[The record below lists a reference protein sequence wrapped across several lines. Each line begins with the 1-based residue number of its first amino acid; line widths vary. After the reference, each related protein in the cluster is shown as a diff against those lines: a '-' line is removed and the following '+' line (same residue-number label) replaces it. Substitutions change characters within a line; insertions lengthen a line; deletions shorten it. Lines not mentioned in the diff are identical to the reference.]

1 MKCEKES
8 KCLYRYAD
16 NDAGYWCGKWEG
28 CNDMNMGEN
37 EILRDYHE
45 AKDKFR
51 QVRILAEQNLIKP
64 KEMAQ
69 WLKDHGETVDRR
81 YFSVGKTPAKVKG
94 IERGPVDVNGIKNA
108 RAIAEMMDSIEAQP
122 VDQSAKADAGKPRLS
137 LVPMAIIWAIA
148 YVREFGVK
156 KYKDPEN
163 WRKVSPER
171 YKDALLRHITA
182 YIEDENSTDEE
193 SGLLHLWHAACNI
206 CFLIALR
213 WKKDKERLVG

>member
-28 CNDMNMGEN
+28 CKDMNMGEN
-37 EILRDYHE
+37 EIIRDYHE

-81 YFSVGKTPAKVKG
+81 YFSVGKTPAKVRA

-122 VDQSAKADAGKPRLS
+122 VSQAAKADAGKPRLT
-137 LVPMAIIWAIA
+137 LVPMQIVFDVAE
-148 YVREFGVK
+148 VREYGNRKYGDKDNWK
-156 KYKDPEN
+156 KVEA
-163 WRKVSPER
+163 ER
-171 YKDALLRHITA
+171 YREAAFRHFLR
-182 YIEDENSTDEE
+182 YIDDPSSVDEE
-193 SGLLHLWHAACNI
+193 SGLPHLWHLACNVA
-206 CFLIALR
+206 FLCEME
-213 WKKDKERLVG
+213 KEERDD

>member
-28 CNDMNMGEN
+28 CKDMNMGEN

-69 WLKDHGETVDRR
+69 WLKDHGETVDKR
-81 YFSVGKTPAKVKG
+81 YFSVGKMPARV
-94 IERGPVDVNGIKNA
+94 
-108 RAIAEMMDSIEAQP
+108 RAIEPQ
-122 VDQSAKADAGKPRLS
+122 VDINQSAKADAGKPRLS
-137 LVPMAIIWAIA
+137 LVPPAAVEETA
-148 YVREFGVK
+148 KVREYGCR
-156 KYKDPEN
+156 KYPDGGKDN
-163 WRKVSPER
+163 WRNVTIDRHFE
-171 YKDALLRHITA
+171 AALRHIWKA
-182 YIEDENSTDEE
+182 ANDYGKIDPE
-193 SGLLHLWHAACNI
+193 SGLMHVSHALCDLS
-206 CFLIALR
+206 FVVQM
-213 WKKDKERLVG
+213 LVEEKA

>member
-51 QVRILAEQNLIKP
+51 QVKILAEQNLIKP

-81 YFSVGKTPAKVKG
+81 YFSVGKTPAKV
-94 IERGPVDVNGIKNA
+94 
-108 RAIAEMMDSIEAQP
+108 RAIEPQADIS
-122 VDQSAKADAGKPRLS
+122 QSAKADAGKPRLT
-137 LVPMAIIWAIA
+137 LVPMQIVFDVAE
-148 YVREFGVK
+148 VREYGNRKYGDKDNWK
-156 KYKDPEN
+156 KVEA
-163 WRKVSPER
+163 ER
-171 YKDALLRHITA
+171 YREAAFRHFLR
-182 YIEDENSTDEE
+182 YIDDPDGVDEE
-193 SGLLHLWHAACNI
+193 SGIKHRKHLECNLA
-206 CFLIALR
+206 FLAELEE
-213 WKKDKERLVG
+213 KG

>member
-28 CNDMNMGEN
+28 CKDMNMGEN

-69 WLKDHGETVDRR
+69 WLKDHGETVDKR
-81 YFSVGKTPAKVKG
+81 YFSVGKTPARVVA
-94 IERGPVDVNGIKNA
+94 IEPQADI
-108 RAIAEMMDSIEAQP
+108 S
-122 VDQSAKADAGKPRLS
+122 QSAKADAGKPRLS
-137 LVPMAIIWAIA
+137 LVPPAAVEETA
-148 YVREFGVK
+148 KVREYGCR
-156 KYKDPEN
+156 KYPDGGKDN
-163 WRKVSPER
+163 WRNVTIDRHFE
-171 YKDALLRHITA
+171 AALRHIWKA
-182 YIEDENSTDEE
+182 ANDYGKIDPE
-193 SGLLHLWHAACNI
+193 SGLMHVSHALCDLS
-206 CFLIALR
+206 FVVQM
-213 WKKDKERLVG
+213 LVEEEA

>member
-28 CNDMNMGEN
+28 CKDMNMGEN

-51 QVRILAEQNLIKP
+51 QVKILAEQNLIKP

-69 WLKDHGETVDRR
+69 WLKDHGETVDKR
-81 YFSVGKTPAKVKG
+81 YFSVGKTPAKV
-94 IERGPVDVNGIKNA
+94 
-108 RAIAEMMDSIEAQP
+108 RAIEPQADIS
-122 VDQSAKADAGKPRLS
+122 QSAKADAGKPRLS

-163 WRKVSPER
+163 WRNVSPER

-213 WKKDKERLVG
+213 WKKDKERLAG

>member
-28 CNDMNMGEN
+28 CKDMNMGEN

-69 WLKDHGETVDRR
+69 WLKDHGEAVDKR

-94 IERGPVDVNGIKNA
+94 IEPQA
-108 RAIAEMMDSIEAQP
+108 DS
-122 VDQSAKADAGKPRLS
+122 QSAKADAGKPRLS
-137 LVPMAIIWAIA
+137 LVPPAAVEETA
-148 YVREFGVK
+148 KVREYGCR
-156 KYKDPEN
+156 KYPDGGRDN
-163 WRKVSPER
+163 WRNVTIDRHFE
-171 YKDALLRHITA
+171 AALRHIWKA
-182 YIEDENSTDEE
+182 ANDYGKIDPE
-193 SGLLHLWHAACNI
+193 SGLMHVSHALCDLS
-206 CFLIALR
+206 FVVQM
-213 WKKDKERLVG
+213 LVEEKA

>member
-69 WLKDHGETVDRR
+69 WLKDHGETVDKR
-81 YFSVGKTPAKVKG
+81 YFSVGKTPAKV
-94 IERGPVDVNGIKNA
+94 
-108 RAIAEMMDSIEAQP
+108 RAIEPQDIS
-122 VDQSAKADAGKPRLS
+122 QSAKADAGKPRLT
-137 LVPMAIIWAIA
+137 LVPMQIVFDVAE
-148 YVREFGVK
+148 VREYGNRKYGDKDNWK
-156 KYKDPEN
+156 KVEA
-163 WRKVSPER
+163 ER
-171 YKDALLRHITA
+171 YREAAFRHFLR
-182 YIEDENSTDEE
+182 YIDDPDGVDEE
-193 SGLLHLWHAACNI
+193 SGIKHRKHLECNLA
-206 CFLIALR
+206 FLAELE
-213 WKKDKERLVG
+213 ER